1 MHLIAVFF
9 LLVSLSFGQTLNI
22 RQIDRVVDVSQNSQV
37 QPVEWYRGE
46 SVRFNAYLWR
56 FNEQIALP
64 STAQPILKAW
74 RTNDL
79 NTLYVNV
86 TGTLVNAGQG
96 EVRVT
101 LTPAQANLP
110 SGAYSFAYQIWDGT
124 NYMGIGAQGQ
134 LRVIWSPAGDSIAY
148 VGSSTIND
156 FIPKPTNV
164 WSNGWILASSTGG
177 TTTFARAE
185 QSITQLVV
193 KAGSTMSGDLDWTNA
208 GLTSLD
214 FATFDAEPAGSIAAR
229 RMQWNA
235 DRSTLKLGLNSTI
248 NLDVGQQ
255 LMLYGKNV
263 ETNALSKGEV
273 VFIFGAS
280 GDNPTIKRASHSSES
295 LSSRTIG
302 IMAETVA
309 SNNNGFVVTRGTLYN
324 VDTSTFAQGDPLYL
338 GLNGTMQTNLPTA
351 PLHGVF
357 LGVVERVGVNNG
369 QIYVA
374 VQNYQE
380 LRELS
385 DVFVNGLANGNLL
398 SYNSASSRWENKTIS
413 ALGLATGTPIYSVA
427 GLATGTPIY
436 SVAGLATGTPI
447 YSVAGLATGT
457 PIYSIAGLAT
467 GTPIYSVAGLAT
479 GTPIYSVAG
488 LATGTPIYA
497 ETDPI
502 WNAQKSGYATG
513 TPIYTVAGLAT
524 GTPLYSVSQ
533 TGQVDSIGLTAT
545 VRGAITFAGSG
556 VTQTGSLFNFS
567 ATPTES
573 DPVWTSAAPSYLS
586 IATFQASQAMTN
598 TILRVPAS
606 SKTNVLVLID
616 GAGIVTTQRILEVR
630 VQ

>member
-1 MHLIAVFF
+1 MHLIAVYF

-56 FNEQIALP
+56 FNEQLALP

-79 NTLYVNV
+79 NTLYVNI

-164 WSNGWILASSTGG
+164 WSNGWVLASSTGG

-185 QSITQLVV
+185 QSLTQLVA
-193 KAGSTMSGDLDWTNA
+193 KAGSTMSGDLDWSSS

-214 FATFDAEPAGSIAAR
+214 FAEFDAAPAGAIAPR
-229 RMQWNA
+229 RLQWNSA
-235 DRSTLKLGLNSTI
+235 RSTLRLGVNNI
-248 NLDVGQQ
+248 NMDIGQQ
-255 LMLYGKNV
+255 LMLYARNA
-263 ETNALSKGEV
+263 ETNQLSKGEV
-273 VFIFGAS
+273 VFLYGAT
-280 GDNPTIKRASHSSES
+280 GDNTSIRRASNASED
-295 LSSRTIG
+295 LSSKTIG
-302 IMAETVA
+302 IMAEDVA
-309 SNNNGFVVTRGTLYN
+309 VNSSGFAMTRGTLYN
-324 VDTSTFAQGDPLYL
+324 VDTAAYPQGATLYL
-338 GLNGTMQTNLPTA
+338 GDSGNYQTNLPIA
-351 PLHGVF
+351 PLHAVF
-357 LGVVERVGVNNG
+357 LGIVERSHANVG

-374 VQNYQE
+374 INNYQE

-385 DVFVNGLANGNLL
+385 DVYINGLSNGNLL
-398 SYNSASSRWENKTIS
+398 SYNSASSRWENIAIS
-413 ALGLATGTPIYSVA
+413 SLGLATGTPIYSVS

-488 LATGTPIYA
+488 LATGTPIYTV
-497 ETDPI
+497 E
-502 WNAQKSGYATG
+502 GLATG
-513 TPIYTVAGLAT
+513 TPIYV
-524 GTPLYSVSQ
+524 VSQ

-545 VRGAITFAGSG
+545 VRGAITFAGAG

-616 GAGIVTTQRILEVR
+616 GAGIITTQRILEVR